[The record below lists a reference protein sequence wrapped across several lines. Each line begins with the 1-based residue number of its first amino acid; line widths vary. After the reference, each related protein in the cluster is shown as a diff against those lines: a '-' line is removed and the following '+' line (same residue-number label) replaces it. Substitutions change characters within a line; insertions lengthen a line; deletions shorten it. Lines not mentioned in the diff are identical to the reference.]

1 MSPIQQMLLGA
12 GVVTK
17 KTYIDDVFSTY
28 LWEGTGSARSINNGI
43 DTSGEGSL
51 VWVKKRNDSGY
62 HTLYDTDRGVHKPL
76 YSNLANSEANFN
88 TTLTAFN
95 NNGFSIGDSAFVN
108 ASNITYTSW
117 TFRKAP
123 GFFTICEWT
132 GNATN
137 RLISHDLGCV
147 PGLILIKRT
156 DVSADWMVYHRSLN
170 GGVDPGNYRLHLNTE
185 VAENTASTVFNN
197 TEPTSTT
204 FSIGS
209 HYDVNGNN
217 GTFVAYVFAGGKG
230 TTDKAVDFDG
240 SGDYL
245 SLPSTTDLNL
255 TGDFT
260 IEFWVYPRSQS
271 TSRQTILQTNRSWGA
286 KYAVLQIQ
294 NDTQSGIDKKA
305 QLWDYDMNN
314 GMPII
319 YSNTDIE
326 EDEWTHI
333 AFTRESG
340 TIKIYINGKLDKTE
354 TGLSDSIEFGDT
366 SSFIGN
372 HSNSYYLNAKLSNLR
387 IVNGQAI
394 YKTTFNV
401 PHDPLTT
408 TSQNAVA
415 TNVKLLCCN
424 GATATA
430 STVTPVT
437 ITANGDPTVTTNNSV
452 FDDTAAHVFGES
464 GSESVIKCGSYVGDT
479 QTDGPD
485 VYLGWEPM
493 YLLIKNAETANTPWQ
508 VWDSMRG
515 VVTGG
520 NDEYLSPNNSDST
533 ASYERISFTPT
544 GFKLD
549 ANSSYVNESGK
560 RLIYV
565 AIRRADGYVGKLP
578 ELGTDVL
585 SIGTRSGSSSNAL
598 ACVNTLVDFSL
609 IKNYGAGE
617 YWAANARLMGN
628 YSLKADTNNSQ
639 LQGALPTSGGVWD
652 RMLGHL
658 VAGGNGATNSPTGN
672 MVDYGWKRYAGFDV
686 VAYTGNG
693 VSGRQIRHSMN
704 KTVEMLWIKTRDST
718 EHWIVGHKGLDGGS
732 DPWDH
737 EISLSDSGGEANN
750 VNKWNDTAPTS
761 THFTLGNGDAVNKDG
776 DKYIALLFASVNGI
790 SKVGYY
796 DGSNS
801 SQTITTGFQPRFVI
815 IKCTTDSNDWY
826 VLDTTR
832 GWGSGV
838 DKNLRLNSSVAQNS
852 DDDFGAPTSTGFTLT
867 GNMGQVN
874 VSGEKFIYYA
884 HA

>member
-1 MSPIQQMLLGA
+1 MPIQQMLLGVGGA
-12 GVVTK
+12 AT
-17 KTYIDDVFSTY
+17 KTYVDDVFSTY
-28 LWEGTGSARSINNGI
+28 VYTGTGANRSINNGI
-43 DTSGEGSL
+43 DLSGEGGMVWFKARDNSYSHGLFDTERGASL
-51 VWVKKRNDSGY
+51 FA
-62 HTLYDTDRGVHKPL
+62 
-76 YSNLANSEANFN
+76 YSNSNAAQVQNT

-95 NNGFSIGDSAFVN
+95 NNGFSLGADTAYGIVN
-108 ASNITYTSW
+108 TSTSDDYASW
-117 TFRKAP
+117 TFRKAKK
-123 GFFTICEWT
+123 FFTICEWT

-137 RLISHDLGCV
+137 RTISHDLGCI
-147 PGLILIKRT
+147 PGMILIKRT
-156 DVSADWMVYHRSLN
+156 DVAADWMVYHRSLN
-170 GGVDPGNYRLHLNTE
+170 GGTNPGNYRLHLNTA

-520 NDEYLSPNNSDST
+520 YDEYLSPNNSDST

-560 RLIYV
+560 SLIYV
-565 AIRRADGYVGKLP
+565 AIRRADGYVGKPP
-578 ELGTDVL
+578 ELGTGVFAMTTGTSNTPAYSSGFITDLTINRQPASAEDWYIQSRLTGTKYLVTNDTDVEAND
-585 SIGTRSGSSSNAL
+585 SNGTWDYNNGWYGSSQGSNYQA
-598 ACVNTLVDFSL
+598 
-609 IKNYGAGE
+609 
-617 YWAANARLMGN
+617 WM
-628 YSLKADTNNSQ
+628 
-639 LQGALPTSGGVWD
+639 
-652 RMLGHL
+652 
-658 VAGGNGATNSPTGN
+658 
-672 MVDYGWKRYAGFDV
+672 WKRHAGFDV
-686 VAYTGNG
+686 VAYKGDG
-693 VSGRQIRHSMN
+693 VAGKQIPHSLS
-704 KTVEMLWIKTRDST
+704 KTPEMIWIKNSDRG
-718 EHWIVGHKGLDGGS
+718 EAWRVYHKGLNGGTTPHNYGLKLNTTDDES
-732 DPWDH
+732 AVT
-737 EISLSDSGGEANN
+737 I
-750 VNKWNDTAPTS
+750 WNQTAPTS
-761 THFTLGNGDAVNKDG
+761 THFTINADSGVNHDG
-776 DKYIALLFASVNGI
+776 EDMRAFLFASVDGI
-790 SKVGYY
+790 SKVGTYS
-796 DGSNS
+796 GSS
-801 SQTITTGFQPRFVI
+801 GDVTVTTGFQPRLVILKRFTGAAGTGDWFV
-815 IKCTTDSNDWY
+815 Y
-826 VLDTTR
+826 DTTR
-832 GWGSGV
+832 GFTGSGDD
-838 DKNLRLNSSVAQNS
+838 DKALKLNSSAAQTTMTI
-852 DDDFGAPTSTGFTLT
+852 GTVTSTGFTITMQGSSHNSAGSTYL
-867 GNMGQVN
+867 
-874 VSGEKFIYYA
+874 YYA